1 MYIADYLVRNPDGN
15 SRVIIQCFD
24 YYNYIYSAFL
34 LC

>member
-24 YYNYIYSAFL
+24 YYNYSAFL